1 MNNFDV
7 FIIGTGTAG
16 ETAATM
22 LRDAGLTVAIADNDD
37 YGGTCALRGCQ
48 PKKYLVVP
56 AHAAL
61 EGAGLTQRG
70 FVKNPQLDW
79 AAIQRS
85 RAEFT
90 DAVPEGTEDGLRER
104 GITTFHGTCRFLDVG
119 TDAITVQCG
128 SESIR
133 AKRILVATGARPRP
147 LPIPGGELARS
158 SDDFLNLPELP
169 QHVTFIGGG
178 YISMEFA
185 TVAVAAGAEVTVVQR
200 GNRVMDRFD
209 PDLVEELQRGCA
221 ARSIDIVTNAETAS
235 ITSSRSGGGSW
246 DEGRSGGAGAPG
258 APDDTSRPGA
268 QAPQGAH
275 TRPFSV
281 NLADGTAIETDLVLA
296 ALGRVPNTDTLD
308 LENAG
313 IEASP
318 RGIATDGTM
327 RTSVPGVYAAGDCV
341 ASIQLSPV
349 SDAEARVAARNIIL
363 DLAGPDPAGSDDVRG
378 EEGGVASDSGAR
390 GNSDVHGATSDPGTT
405 FDANNAPGLGS
416 VARADRPHLDLSVLP
431 TVVFT
436 YPQLAQFGLSEAEA
450 RERGGVRIN
459 TGSGAGWPNYRRLN
473 ESHVMYKVMIDEE
486 TDRILGAHILAP
498 QAGELIN
505 LLALAAKA
513 GTPAREFREFPWAY
527 PTYTGDLKYMLG

>member
-1 MNNFDV
+1 MKTFDT

-16 ETAATM
+16 ETAAAM
-22 LRDAGLTVAIADNDD
+22 LRNAGLTVAIADNDD

-70 FVKNPQLDW
+70 FVKKPQLDW
-79 AAIQRS
+79 SAIQRS

-90 DAVPEGTEDGLRER
+90 DAVPQGTEDGLREQ
-104 GITTFHGTCRFLDVG
+104 GITTFHGTCRFLD
-119 TDAITVQCG
+119 AQTVQCA
-128 SESIR
+128 SETIR
-133 AKRILVATGARPRP
+133 AKRILVAAGARPRP

-169 QHVTFIGGG
+169 QHITFIGGG

-185 TVAVAAGAEVTVVQR
+185 TVAVAAGAEVTVLQR
-200 GNRVMDRFD
+200 GDRVMERFD
-209 PDLVEELQRGCA
+209 PDLVDELQRGCT
-221 ARSIDIVTNAETAS
+221 ARSIDIVTNAETES
-235 ITSSRSGGGSW
+235 IMSTGVGGGNGG
-246 DEGRSGGAGAPG
+246 DRAARAAGDSG
-258 APDDTSRPGA
+258 RPGA
-268 QAPQGAH
+268 Q
-275 TRPFSV
+275 TRPFTV
-281 NLADGTAIETDLVLA
+281 NLADGTAIGTDLVLA

-313 IEASP
+313 IEASR

-327 RTSVPGVYAAGDCV
+327 RTSVPGIYAAGDCV

-363 DLAGPDPAGSDDVRG
+363 DLAGPDPAGADGVRG
-378 EEGGVASDSGAR
+378 G
-390 GNSDVHGATSDPGTT
+390 TSDT
-405 FDANNAPGLGS
+405 
-416 VARADRPHLDLSVLP
+416 DRPRLDLSILP

-473 ESHVMYKVMIDEE
+473 ESHVNYKVMIDEK
-486 TDRILGAHILAP
+486 TDRILGAHVLAP
-498 QAGELIN
+498 QAGELVN